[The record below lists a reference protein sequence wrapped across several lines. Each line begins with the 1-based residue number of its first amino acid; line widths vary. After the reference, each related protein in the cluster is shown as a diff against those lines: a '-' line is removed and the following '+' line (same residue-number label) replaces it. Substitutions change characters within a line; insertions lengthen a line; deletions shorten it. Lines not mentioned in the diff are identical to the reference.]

1 MRIFKQ
7 QCTLVI
13 SFFVFG
19 LIVVYGDTISKTIQV
34 TYRNISILVKGKPIQ
49 SEQEPFIYEGR
60 IFAPLRTIA
69 EAVNKNIEWDNEKNQ
84 VNITD
89 KQSGNINLPF
99 HKIGERVEVYP
110 YVITLKKV
118 YIEPFKHPEDKTI
131 IGLINIELSLDF
143 IEKKHGVYIN
153 QCCSFVKEH

>member
-7 QCTLVI
+7 VCTLVI

-99 HKIGERVEVYP
+99 
-110 YVITLKKV
+110 
-118 YIEPFKHPEDKTI
+118 
-131 IGLINIELSLDF
+131 
-143 IEKKHGVYIN
+143 
-153 QCCSFVKEH
+153 C